1 LREKK
6 RSWPLRDLYRRA
18 LQLGLE
24 LCPAEGAP
32 QLRLEYL
39 NQPVGEFLHVAMR
52 PIATY
57 GGDLVDLTEML
68 SNVGNL
74 TQILPPRQKKK
85 GLSKPDAHFVD
96 VSPLGYTSKPDQRRV
111 VYDQGQL
118 RCLWHPQHKNADA
131 VAGCGY

>member
-24 LCPAEGAP
+24 LCPAEAAP
-32 QLRLEYL
+32 HLRLEYL

-57 GGDLVDLTEML
+57 GGDFVDLTEML

-74 TQILPPRQKKK
+74 TQILPPRQKKR
-85 GLSKPDAHFVD
+85 A
-96 VSPLGYTSKPDQRRV
+96 
-111 VYDQGQL
+111 
-118 RCLWHPQHKNADA
+118 
-131 VAGCGY
+131 